1 MTVACLPG
9 AAEGCFVQS
18 AVGVLGAW
26 WGYSSLALSASGTG
40 EYDGETEE
48 DFLFNVCV
56 GRCVCIYKCVYMYTC
71 VCIQNTIMNFS
82 ETYDLY
88 FLN

>member
-26 WGYSSLALSASGTG
+26 WGYSSLALSTSGTG

-48 DFLFNVCV
+48 GFLFNVCV
-56 GRCVCIYKCVYMYTC
+56 GVFVQVCVHVYRCVHTEYY
-71 VCIQNTIMNFS
+71 S